1 MVRVLLD
8 DRIGVSAGIK
18 FGDADLLGMPTIC
31 IVGKGLANG
40 MVEVKDRRTGERREV
55 SVDAIVD
62 DLVTA
67 STA

>member
-1 MVRVLLD
+1 
-8 DRIGVSAGIK
+8 
-18 FGDADLLGMPTIC
+18 MPTIC

-55 SVDAIVD
+55 AVDAIVD
-62 DLVTA
+62 DLVDA